1 MPAFEGFPLRRAP
14 VPGDTFIGEAFFQV
28 FVPNLLVLLRGVL
41 HSFEARIPA
50 WYGSGRYHKRKL
62 LASYLRV
69 PKLVQIPIYFTCEF
83 GLVMKFTKHVLK
95 Y

>member
-50 WYGSGRYHKRKL
+50 SYGSVR
-62 LASYLRV
+62 
-69 PKLVQIPIYFTCEF
+69 
-83 GLVMKFTKHVLK
+83 
-95 Y
+95 